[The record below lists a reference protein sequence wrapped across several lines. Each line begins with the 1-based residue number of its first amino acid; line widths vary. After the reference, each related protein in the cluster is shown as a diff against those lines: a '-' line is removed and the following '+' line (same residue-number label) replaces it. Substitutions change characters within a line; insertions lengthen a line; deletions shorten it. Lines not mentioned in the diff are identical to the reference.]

1 MPILVSAHPLFG
13 EGVRAERAVWEVL
26 RDQLPDEAVL
36 FHSLRVQERQ
46 NEYEADIVVL
56 IPGAGWAV
64 IEVKGGDV
72 RRRDGP
78 CCRLSRRQVVGLA
91 GRRPV
96 CRRTAGS

>member
-1 MPILVSAHPLFG
+1 VSILAPAHPLFG

-64 IEVKGGDV
+64 IEVKGGGV
-72 RRRDGP
+72 RRP
-78 CCRLSRRQVVGLA
+78 SSRG
-91 GRRPV
+91 
-96 CRRTAGS
+96 